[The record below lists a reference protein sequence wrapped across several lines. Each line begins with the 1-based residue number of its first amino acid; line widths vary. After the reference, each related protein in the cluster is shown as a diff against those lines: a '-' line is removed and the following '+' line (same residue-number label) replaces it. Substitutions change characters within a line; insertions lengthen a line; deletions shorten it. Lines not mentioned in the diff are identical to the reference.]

1 MQEAPTPTATTE
13 ERIEAIET
21 MLRYLLETLE
31 GETDFTAKAL
41 MQWISLCRERE
52 RAHHIAD
59 ARAHVVFA
67 QLCERLQL
75 VEGDPSPLQATAPAA
90 LQDAR
95 TVIEKSR
102 QPPKG

>member
-1 MQEAPTPTATTE
+1 MSKPQTSPASTE

-31 GETDFTAKAL
+31 GETNFTAQSL
-41 MQWISLCRERE
+41 MSWIALCRERE

-59 ARAHVVFA
+59 ARAQVVFA

-75 VEGDPSPLQATAPAA
+75 VEGASTPEDTDPAA
-90 LQDAR
+90 QQAAR
-95 TVIEKSR
+95 TAIDKSR

>member
-1 MQEAPTPTATTE
+1 MNKPTNPATTD

-31 GETDFTAKAL
+31 GETDFTAHAL
-41 MQWISLCRERE
+41 LNWIQKSRKHERI
-52 RAHHIAD
+52 HQIAD
-59 ARAHVVFA
+59 ARAQVVFA

-75 VEGDPSPLQATAPAA
+75 VESDANQEDTDPAA
-90 LQDAR
+90 QQAAR
-95 TVIEKSR
+95 TAIDKSR

>member
-1 MQEAPTPTATTE
+1 MNKPQTPAASNE

-41 MQWISLCRERE
+41 MRWVSLCRERE
-52 RAHHIAD
+52 HAHHIAD
-59 ARAHVVFA
+59 ARAQVVFA

-75 VEGDPSPLQATAPAA
+75 VESDPIQGESNPAA
-90 LQDAR
+90 QQAAR
-95 TVIEKSR
+95 TAIDKSR

>member
-1 MQEAPTPTATTE
+1 MNKPQTPAASNE

-41 MQWISLCRERE
+41 MRWVSLCRERE
-52 RAHHIAD
+52 RAHQIAD
-59 ARAHVVFA
+59 AHAQVVFA

-75 VEGDPSPLQATAPAA
+75 VEVDSTPEDTDPAA
-90 LQDAR
+90 QQAAR
-95 TVIEKSR
+95 TAIDKSR